1 MYRVIMLAAVGVLC
15 ASAGGSLH
23 ASTTEDFKNEK
34 VVVTE
39 VKLAPGEQ
47 EAINGRHPS
56 VVVYLAGYEARI
68 KFADGKAKR
77 ESIVRGETLREP
89 AEAGVLTNTGHE
101 PLHLVR
107 VEFLT
112 DGSKEIWARSGF
124 APTSQMIFEDKLSRT
139 YNIRVVAHA
148 WEPLHSHHDRVVVC
162 LEGARL
168 EHILP
173 DGTVQQSTLKTDE
186 VSWRPAQ
193 THKGHNLG
201 DTNLWVVAI
210 EPK

>member
-1 MYRVIMLAAVGVLC
+1 MHRAIVLAGMGVLVAGAAVPLRAATV
-15 ASAGGSLH
+15 
-23 ASTTEDFKNEK
+23 EDFRNEK
-34 VVVTE
+34 VIVTE

-47 EAINGRHPS
+47 EEISGGHPS

-68 KFADGKAKR
+68 VFADGKAKR
-77 ESIVRGETLREP
+77 EPIVRGETLREP

-112 DGSKEIWARSGF
+112 AGSSEIWGRTGLPANY
-124 APTSQMIFEDKLSRT
+124 QMVFEDKLERT
-139 YNIRVVAHA
+139 YNIRVAAHA
-148 WEPLHSHHDRVVVC
+148 WEPEHTHRDRVVVC
-162 LEGARL
+162 LEGGHI

-173 DGTVQQSTLKTDE
+173 DGSVQATTLKSDE
-186 VSWRPAQ
+186 VTWRRGE

>member
-1 MYRVIMLAAVGVLC
+1 MRSATLLAGVGALC
-15 ASAGGSLH
+15 ASAMVPLQ
-23 ASTTEDFKNEK
+23 AATTEDFRNDK
-34 VVVTE
+34 VAVAE
-39 VKLAPGEQ
+39 VRLAPGEQ
-47 EAINGRHPS
+47 EAISGRHPS
-56 VVVYLAGYEARI
+56 VVVYLAGYEAQI
-68 KFADGKAKR
+68 KFADGKVKR

-89 AEAGVLTNTGHE
+89 AEAGVLINTGHE

-112 DGSKEIWARSGF
+112 NGSNEIWARSGF
-124 APTSQMIFEDKLSRT
+124 APTSQMIFEDRLSRT
-139 YNIRVVAHA
+139 YNIRVAAHE
-148 WEPLHSHHDRVVVC
+148 WEPQHSHHDRVVVC

-173 DGTVQQSTLKTDE
+173 DGKVQPSTLKTDE
-186 VSWRPAQ
+186 VSWRLAQ

>member
-1 MYRVIMLAAVGVLC
+1 MHAGKLAMGTAMLWMAGTASLFAATV
-15 ASAGGSLH
+15 
-23 ASTTEDFKNEK
+23 EDFKNEK
-34 VVVTE
+34 VDVTE
-39 VKLAPGEQ
+39 VRLATGEH
-47 EAINGRHPS
+47 EAISGRHPS
-56 VVVYLAGYEARI
+56 IVVYLAGYEAQI
-68 KFADGKAKR
+68 KFDDGKTKR

-112 DGSKEIWARSGF
+112 DGGNEIWGRAGL
-124 APTSQMIFEDKLSRT
+124 PPNYQMIFEDKLNRT
-139 YNIRVVAHA
+139 YNIRVAAHS
-148 WEPLHSHHDRVVVC
+148 WEPQHTHHDRVVVC
-162 LEGARL
+162 LEGAHL
-168 EHILP
+168 EHVLP
-173 DGTVQQSTLKTDE
+173 DGSIQASTLKTDE
-186 VSWRPAQ
+186 VTWRPGQ

>member
-1 MYRVIMLAAVGVLC
+1 MMIGAVAVWMAGAAPLVAATV
-15 ASAGGSLH
+15 
-23 ASTTEDFKNEK
+23 EDFKNDK

-39 VKLAPGEQ
+39 VRLAPGEH
-47 EAINGRHPS
+47 EAISGRHPS
-56 VVVYLAGYEARI
+56 VVVYLAGYEAQV
-68 KFADGKAKR
+68 KFDDGKTKR
-77 ESIVRGETLREP
+77 KSIVRGETLQEP

-107 VEFLT
+107 VQFLT
-112 DGSKEIWARSGF
+112 EGSNEIWGRSGF
-124 APTSQMIFEDKLSRT
+124 SPTSQMIFEDKLERT
-139 YNIRVVAHA
+139 YNIRVAAHEL
-148 WEPLHSHHDRVVVC
+148 EPQHSHHDRVVVC
-162 LEGARL
+162 LSGAKL

-173 DGTVQQSTLKTDE
+173 DGSIQPSTLKTDE